1 MTATKEKT
9 QSIELVAEETEKLLN
24 WAKEVKHKDITAFE
38 KAKTISKR
46 LGAHYRKDG
55 LTEIGFWTPE
65 LGADLLQAKNI
76 YLEVLT
82 PQQKIDP
89 HQPQQNIKF
98 YRHHLPIQHQGEY
111 VWGVYSG
118 IQAGTK
124 EQFGSFYWLRYLDI
138 NTNEVNFL
146 GDCFAYS
153 LPYGIYAPAEVYDL
167 HSLHENRADLNYF
180 KQEQKEADSET
191 PQVKPPRNI
200 LQLHIGT
207 ASPNTYI
214 SGLTEFYRRLAEKV
228 ENNQSLTPTEEN
240 FISYDAVQLMPI
252 EPNVEYRGYHDLGR
266 GFFIFEDK
274 DLEKMNL
281 AKEAIE
287 VKDSEIE
294 ITLKKPN
301 THNWGYD
308 IVIFGSAAIEPS
320 ILETL
325 RPDELVEFIA
335 TLHNF
340 PGKPIQVIY
349 DVVYGHADNQA
360 LDLLNGCFFKG
371 PGMYG
376 QELNHQNPTVRAIL
390 LEMQRRKMNTGA
402 DALRIDGGQDF
413 QFFNPFSGEIEYD
426 DEYLKAMSDI
436 PQDVKEYTRYPF
448 PIYEDGRP
456 WPNPG
461 WEEISTYRDVLEYLP
476 NTVQWGP
483 LVFAHNKPTVSH
495 FWDQKWQR
503 VKEVME
509 MGSHWITGCGNH
521 DTMHR
526 GSWVDPEGGVNRYL
540 GDTLPE
546 IFRKGYDNPA
556 ITLWVYGFSPGIPMD
571 FINCTMRAPWSFFRN
586 TDQRYALQIIA
597 KEERFLNWQIDP
609 QMYNRKDAF
618 LRLKE
623 RGWDT
628 VQQLTDFMKVLAEA
642 VNETHYDLQE
652 TAHRCHSYFQGGESS
667 NGKSSNNEENI
678 AWLEDFG
685 KAYMEDVRDIS
696 NIWKHEGR
704 LDSSQTAYNRALR
717 EFRLKRD
724 WLREDILEG
733 DLFDRISD
741 EERTIFYG
749 VRTQPSKSAKT
760 QLPQQVAM
768 VAHMAGAP
776 TTLNLEELLG
786 INVDEW
792 QVTITSPSLEAN
804 DLKSLE
810 LHDSQAILLE
820 RICRV

>member
-1 MTATKEKT
+1 MVKT
-9 QSIELVAEETEKLLN
+9 QPKTASVRLVPEETAKLVS
-24 WAKEVKHKDITAFE
+24 WANEVKQKDITTFE
-38 KAKTISKR
+38 KARMLSKR

-55 LTEIGFWTPE
+55 LTEIGFWVPA
-65 LGADLLQAKNI
+65 LGADLLQSKNI

-82 PQQKIDP
+82 PQEKIDP
-89 HQPQQNIKF
+89 TQPQQKITF
-98 YRHHLPIQHQGEY
+98 YRQYLSIDHQGEY
-111 VWGVYSG
+111 LWGTYEG

-124 EQFGSFYWLRYLDI
+124 HQLGSFYWLIYLDL
-138 NTNEVNFL
+138 NTNEVKFL
-146 GDCFAYS
+146 GDAFAYS

-167 HSLHENRADLNYF
+167 HQLHENRADLDYF
-180 KQEQKEADSET
+180 KREQEEAGDDL
-191 PQVKPPRNI
+191 PRVKPPRNI

-214 SGLTEFYRRLAEKV
+214 SGLTQFYQQLAEKV
-228 ENNQSLTPTEEN
+228 RHDEPLTPTEEN
-240 FISYDAVQLMPI
+240 FMGYDAVQLMPI
-252 EPNVEYRGYHDLGR
+252 EPNVEYQGHHDLEQ
-266 GFFIFEDK
+266 GFFIFENK

-281 AKEAIE
+281 ATESIE

-294 ITLKKPN
+294 ITLRKPD

-360 LDLLNGCFFKG
+360 LDLLNDCFFKS

-376 QELNHQNPTVRAIL
+376 QEIEHQNPTVRAIL

-413 QFFNPFSGEIEYD
+413 QFFNPLSGKVEYD

-436 PQDVKEYTRYPF
+436 PQDIHGYQRYPF

-461 WEEISTYRDVLEYLP
+461 WQEVSTYRDVLEYLP

-483 LVFAHNKPTVSH
+483 LIFAHNKPTVKN
-495 FWDQKWQR
+495 FWDKKWRR

-526 GSWVDPEGGVNRYL
+526 GSWVDPEGEVNRYL
-540 GDTLPE
+540 GETLPE

-556 ITLWVYGFSPGIPMD
+556 IAMWVYGFSPGIPMD
-571 FINCTMRAPWSFFRN
+571 FISCTMRAPWTFFRN
-586 TDQRYALQIIA
+586 TDKRYGIKVIA
-597 KEERFLNWQIDP
+597 KEKGFIDWQIDSELYSRP
-609 QMYNRKDAF
+609 DAF
-618 LRLKE
+618 PRLKQ
-623 RGWDT
+623 RGFET
-628 VQQLTDFMKVLAEA
+628 VQQLSNFVNVLAQAVEETREELRARWDLFIDRWEA
-642 VNETHYDLQE
+642 EDAAGAAAIYAPEGV
-652 TAHRCHSYFQGGESS
+652 
-667 NGKSSNNEENI
+667 NI
-678 AWLEDFG
+678 APTGDIARGRDAIAGFYATLFEQHARSEYTHEILSVDPIGDRDALELG
-685 KAYMEDVRDIS
+685 
-696 NIWKHEGR
+696 
-704 LDSSQTAYNRALR
+704 
-717 EFRLKRD
+717 EFSVD
-724 WLREDILEG
+724 W
-733 DLFDRISD
+733 
-741 EERTIFYG
+741 
-749 VRTQPSKSAKT
+749 V
-760 QLPQQVAM
+760 
-768 VAHMAGAP
+768 
-776 TTLNLEELLG
+776 
-786 INVDEW
+786 
-792 QVTITSPSLEAN
+792 AN
-804 DLKSLE
+804 DGAEWRFRARSLTHWHRNDRGE
-810 LHDSQAILLE
+810 WEIA
-820 RICRV
+820 RIMFQDLSDG